1 MENSKVFDEDEEKEI
16 ITTAKYY
23 ELKSYKVGV
32 IILGSAIIFG
42 VFVLPFMVDNEV
54 PLITDLIEEKIPN
67 ISDLIDENSGGIIDI
82 QKNSDRVELSLGSGS
97 IYYYDVI
104 TEGKWSGDY
113 VDGQKVPKNISLETD
128 KMFQFRCY
136 YDEVLGTET
145 YFGTFRSLEGNP
157 IEVTLFRDEVMVD
170 RITAPANQAVIIEG
184 SC

>member
-1 MENSKVFDEDEEKEI
+1 LESSKVFDSDEEAEI
-16 ITTAKYY
+16 IRTTKYY

-32 IILGSAIIFG
+32 MILGSAIIFG
-42 VFVLPFMVDNEV
+42 VFVLPFLVDNEV
-54 PLITDLIEEKIPN
+54 PNIGDLIE
-67 ISDLIDENSGGIIDI
+67 DSGGIIDI
-82 QKNSDRVELSLGSGS
+82 QKNSDKVELSLGSGS

-128 KMFQFRCY
+128 KMFPFRCY

-184 SC
+184 IC

>member
-1 MENSKVFDEDEEKEI
+1 MESSKVFDSDEEEEI
-16 ITTAKYY
+16 IRTAKYY

-42 VFVLPFMVDNEV
+42 VFVLPFMVDNDV
-54 PLITDLIEEKIPN
+54 PT
-67 ISDLIDENSGGIIDI
+67 ISDLIDDNNGAIIDI
-82 QKNSDRVELSLGSGS
+82 QKNTDKVELSLGSGA
-97 IYYYDVI
+97 IHYFDVI

-113 VDGQKVPKNISLETD
+113 VDGQKVPKGISLEGD
-128 KMFQFRCY
+128 KMFPFRCY
-136 YDEVLGTET
+136 NDEVHGLET

-184 SC
+184 IC